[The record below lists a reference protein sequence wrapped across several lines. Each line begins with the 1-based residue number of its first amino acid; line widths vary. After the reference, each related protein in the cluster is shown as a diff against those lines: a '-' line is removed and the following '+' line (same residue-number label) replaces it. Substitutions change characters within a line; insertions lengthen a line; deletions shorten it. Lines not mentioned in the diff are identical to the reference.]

1 MRDKLRQLDETFLD
15 LVFGILFFGVVS
27 GILGMIITKGN
38 LWYLLGIIVG
48 TIAAIGIITHMT
60 VSIKRAVEMD
70 TQQASKYMIRCTIV
84 RYVIMLLIL
93 APGIK
98 LDFVCFIG
106 ILIGFFGSKVSALF
120 HGFVHQHITKRILH
134 S

>member
-1 MRDKLRQLDETFLD
+1 MRDRLRQLDETFLD
-15 LVFGILFFGVVS
+15 LIIGILLFGVVS

-38 LWYLLGIIVG
+38 WWYLLGIL
-48 TIAAIGIITHMT
+48 IGIVAAAGMITHMM

-70 TQQASKYMIRCTIV
+70 THQASRYMIRCTII

-98 LDFVCFIG
+98 LDFACFIG
-106 ILIGFFGSKVSALF
+106 IVIGFLGNKFSAFLQ
-120 HGFVHQHITKRILH
+120 GFVHQHITRRILQ
-134 S
+134 